1 MAEITKLPSKP
12 SKPEKKDKKV
22 ENKNIPG
29 AELPKS
35 EEATKKMQE
44 LTEKIGGV
52 SGKISGGVTMAKYAI
67 DGFGGIR
74 AAIGN
79 IEENSYDTIQDLKKQ
94 AKGMAI
100 QRIKEEIPTEQ
111 EIIEKLKG
119 YSCDLEVIKAVKIT
133 KGILDSILGK
143 GKSTVESVLKR
154 LEKLHKKTEKSTE
167 TITIITIILAAFK
180 ALAIALEILILAAS
194 LALAAFV
201 GLWNVAKAV
210 DMIQNAIKRAEGF
223 VLKYTTAPPVFVDK
237 ILKILGVVMT
247 LFNLIPLIIGVL
259 NTLLTMI
266 IGFIDLIA
274 KLFAEYIKGCIPEGD
289 MIIGPDPD
297 DGTYTNNVDDLLQKF
312 LDSNLDHGNNLLT
325 PGMPGRYGNYIHDD
339 SEKQH
344 RIYRPKIGVGERS
357 EQPKP
362 TGYHTPGTPAY
373 LNRFRPGGDLYG
385 RKPAGYHT
393 PGTPAY
399 LNRFRPGGDK
409 EHDPKPTGWWT
420 PGHQNYHK
428 K

>member
-1 MAEITKLPSKP
+1 MGDIQTTGPTTPISVP
-12 SKPEKKDKKV
+12 PPIKKDKKV
-22 ENKNIPG
+22 ENKSIPG
-29 AELPKS
+29 AELSKS

-52 SGKISGGVTMAKYAI
+52 SGKISGGMTMAKYAV
-67 DGFGGIR
+67 DGLGGIVTS
-74 AAIGN
+74 IGA

-100 QRIKEEIPTEQ
+100 QRVKEEIPSEP

-119 YSCDLEVIKAVKIT
+119 YSCDLEVIKAIKKVKE
-133 KGILDSILGK
+133 ILESILGK

-167 TITIITIILAAFK
+167 TITTITVILGIFRV
-180 ALAIALEILILAAS
+180 LVIALEVLVTAAS
-194 LALAAFV
+194 LALSIFV

-210 DMIQNAIKRAEGF
+210 DMIQQAIEKAESF
-223 VLKYTTAPPVFVDK
+223 ILKYTTAIKTYTDY
-237 ILKILGVVMT
+237 ILKILMKVMI
-247 LFNLIPLIIGVL
+247 LFNLIP
-259 NTLLTMI
+259 MI
-266 IGFIDLIA
+266 IAMLEGLLVTITDMITLIA
-274 KLFAEYIKGCIPEGD
+274 KLFADLIERCIPEGD
-289 MIIGPDPD
+289 MIIRTDPD
-297 DGTYTNNVDDLLQKF
+297 DGTYTIDLSKLQKYI
-312 LDSNLDHGNNLLT
+312 DSNLDNGNNLS
-325 PGMPGRYGNYIHDD
+325 MPGIPSRHGDYIHDD

-344 RIYRPKIGVGERS
+344 RIYRPKIGVAKVS
-357 EQPKP
+357 SAIQKEQPKP
-362 TGYHTPGTPAY
+362 I
-373 LNRFRPGGDLYG
+373 
-385 RKPAGYHT
+385 GYHT